1 MKAFFRFLWGAIK
14 AFHVVAA
21 SVLLVFVYILLASAF
36 AEKPVIIVPEKAALL
51 FAPRGVLVEK
61 RRDPTINDL
70 ADGASIAREVVLRD
84 AVRALAAAK
93 DDTRIAALV
102 LDLDDFLGGG
112 PAALHRLAAAIE
124 DFKGSGKPVF
134 AIGDSYSQAQ
144 YLLAA
149 HADKL
154 WMNPMGSVDI
164 TGYAIYVPHFAS
176 ALKKLGAK
184 VHVFRVGTYKSAVEP
199 FIRDDM
205 SAAAKEANRAFLNLL
220 WDRYIDEVTRLR
232 GLEDG
237 AIERAIAE
245 IVPRLQAADGDS
257 ARFALREGWVD
268 ELRSRQA
275 MREGVAEIVGS
286 DSRTGFRQISYTDY
300 LKTLDREGNDAAP
313 AIAVITLRG
322 AIVPGKAPRDQIGSE
337 NALALIARA
346 RRDKAV
352 KAVVLRVDS
361 PGGSAFASELIR
373 QALLDLRDSGKPL
386 VVSMGSV
393 AASGGYWISTAAD
406 EIWAAPETVTGSIGI
421 FGLVITIEDTLDAIG
436 VHSDGVGTTPLA
448 DAFDPTRGLSE
459 TAAALLQT
467 GIESGYRKFLERVAE
482 SRGMTTEE
490 VDGIAQGRVWAGE
503 TALELG
509 LVDHLGSLEDAIA
522 AAAKRAELAEGA
534 YGVRYIEE
542 KPSRFEQFLLSLMGE
557 AEAIGL
563 LPAPVSGPA
572 AVYAGVSDRIRA
584 AFDRLAWLSDP
595 AGVFAICLACDA
607 H

>member
-1 MKAFFRFLWGAIK
+1 MKAFFRFLWGAVK
-14 AFHVVAA
+14 AFHVIAA
-21 SVLLVFVYILLASAF
+21 SILLVFIYILLASVF
-36 AEKPVIIVPEKAALL
+36 AEKPVIVVPEKAALL
-51 FAPRGVLVEK
+51 FAPEGVLVEK

-70 ADGASIAREVVLRD
+70 ADGAPIAKEVVLRD

-124 DFKGSGKPVF
+124 DFRGSGKPVF

-144 YLLAA
+144 YLLAV

-164 TGYAIYVPHFAS
+164 TGYAVYVPHFAS
-176 ALKKLGAK
+176 ALKKLKAK

-220 WDRYIDEVTRLR
+220 WDRYVDEVTRLR

-245 IVPRLQAADGDS
+245 IVPRLQAAGGDS
-257 ARFALREGWVD
+257 AHLAVTEGWVD

-275 MREGVAEIVGS
+275 MLKGVAEVVGS
-286 DSRTGFRQISYTDY
+286 DSNTGFRQISYTDY
-300 LKTLDREGNDAAP
+300 LKTLRGEETDAAP
-313 AIAVITLRG
+313 AVAVITLRG

-361 PGGSAFASELIR
+361 PGGSAFASELVR
-373 QALLDLRDSGKPL
+373 QALLDLKESGKPL

-459 TAAALLQT
+459 TAAALIQT
-467 GIESGYRKFLERVAE
+467 AIEDGYRKFLERVAE
-482 SRGMTTEE
+482 SRGMTTED
-490 VDGIAQGRVWAGE
+490 VDKIAQGRVWAGE
-503 TALELG
+503 TAKELG

-522 AAAKRAELAEGA
+522 AAAKRVDLADGS
-534 YGVRYIEE
+534 YGVRHIEE
-542 KPSRFEQFLLSLMGE
+542 KPSRFEQILMSLMGD

-563 LPAPVSGPA
+563 LPTPVTGPA
-572 AVYAGVSDRIRA
+572 VVYAGVADRIRA

-607 H
+607 R

>member
-1 MKAFFRFLWGAIK
+1 MKAFFKFLWGAIK
-14 AFHVVAA
+14 AFHIVAA
-21 SVLLVFVYILLASAF
+21 SILLVFIYILLASVF
-36 AEKPVIIVPEKAALL
+36 AQKPVIIVPEKAALL
-51 FAPRGVLVEK
+51 FAPKGVLVEK

-70 ADGASIAREVVLRD
+70 ADGAPIAREVVLRD
-84 AVRALAAAK
+84 AVRALAEAK
-93 DDTRIAALV
+93 GDPRIAALV

-154 WMNPMGSVDI
+154 WLNPMGSVDI
-164 TGYAIYVPHFAS
+164 TGYAVYVPHFAS
-176 ALKKLGAK
+176 ALKKLKAK

-220 WDRYIDEVTRLR
+220 WDRYVAEVTRLR

-245 IVPRLQAADGDS
+245 IVPRMQAADGDS
-257 ARFALREGWVD
+257 ARFALTEGWVD

-275 MREGVAEIVGS
+275 MREGVAEVVGS
-286 DSRTGFRQISYTDY
+286 DPDTGFRQISYTDY
-300 LKTLDREGNDAAP
+300 LKTLRREENDRSP
-313 AIAVITLRG
+313 AVAVITLRG
-322 AIVPGKAPRDQIGSE
+322 AIVPGKAPREQIGSE

-373 QALLDLRDSGKPL
+373 QALLDLRNSGKPL

-406 EIWAAPETVTGSIGI
+406 EIWAAPETITGSIGI

-459 TAAALLQT
+459 TAATLLQT
-467 GIESGYRKFLERVAE
+467 EIESGYRKFLERVAE

-490 VDGIAQGRVWAGE
+490 VDRIAQGRVWAGE
-503 TALELG
+503 TALDLG

-522 AAAKRAELAEGA
+522 AAAKRADLAAGA
-534 YGVRYIEE
+534 YGVRHIEE
-542 KPSRFEQFLLSLMGE
+542 KPSRFEQFLLGLMGE
-557 AEAIGL
+557 AEAMGL

-572 AVYAGVSDRIRA
+572 FVHADLAARIRA
-584 AFDRLAWLSDP
+584 TFERFAWLSDP
-595 AGVFAICLACDA
+595 EGVFAICLACDA
-607 H
+607 R